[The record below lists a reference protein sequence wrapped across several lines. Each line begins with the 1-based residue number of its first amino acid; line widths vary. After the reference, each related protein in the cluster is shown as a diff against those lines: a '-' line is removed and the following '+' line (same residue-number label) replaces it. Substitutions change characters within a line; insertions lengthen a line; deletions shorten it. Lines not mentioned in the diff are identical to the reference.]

1 MFTGLIE
8 DVGEVSAFA
17 REGGGIT
24 LAVETAL
31 AAELSEGD
39 SIALD
44 GVCLTATAVSEARFE
59 AHAMAETLR
68 RSHLGQLSVGARVNL
83 ELPLRIGDRL
93 GGHIVQGH
101 VDGTGEV
108 VRLRDEGGSR
118 VVTVAIAPELT
129 ALLAPKGSVTLDG
142 VSLTVSALE
151 ADSFSVSL
159 IPETLTRTTLGELRA
174 GERVNVELDVLA
186 KHVQRLIGSNL
197 VAR

>member
-8 DVGEVSAFA
+8 DMGRVSAC
-17 REGGGIT
+17 RQDGGGVA
-24 LAVETAL
+24 LAIETAL
-31 AAELSEGD
+31 AAELGLGD
-39 SIALD
+39 SIAVD
-44 GVCLTATAVSEARFE
+44 GVCLTATAVSDASFE

-68 RSHLGQLSVGARVNL
+68 RTSLAGIAVGSRVNL

-101 VDGTGEV
+101 VDGTGEIV
-108 VRLRDEGGSR
+108 ELQDEGGSR
-118 VVTVAIAPELT
+118 MLTIALAPEMA

-142 VSLTVSALE
+142 VSLTVSGLE
-151 ADSFSVSL
+151 ADRFSVSL
-159 IPETLTRTTLGELRA
+159 IPETLSRTTLGELA
-174 GERVNVELDVLA
+174 VGERVNIELDVLA